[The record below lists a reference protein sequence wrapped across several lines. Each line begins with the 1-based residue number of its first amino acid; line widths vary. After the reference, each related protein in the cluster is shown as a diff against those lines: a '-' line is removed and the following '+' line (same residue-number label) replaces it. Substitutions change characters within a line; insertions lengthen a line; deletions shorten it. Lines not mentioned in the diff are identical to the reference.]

1 LLRLSDV
8 RFPNENEHFCAMKY
22 RMLTADELVP
32 FEEDLKQ
39 FLIVNGVHGDEWEQ
53 MNRDTP
59 EKAIELVELFSDTVL
74 QKVYEKI
81 EFLEFRSVDSCLVF
95 HCLSDRSLLIAVQHT
110 QSDLDLSSPETI
122 HVALTGDL
130 SKLNFFRSEKMHQH
144 SREVE
149 VHRLIEQGCVPSDE
163 AFWNALVGIV

>member
-1 LLRLSDV
+1 
-8 RFPNENEHFCAMKY
+8 MKY
-22 RMLTADELVP
+22 RMLSAEELVP

-81 EFLEFRSVDSCLVF
+81 MFLEFRSVDSCLVF
-95 HCLSDRSLLIAVQHT
+95 HCLSDRSLLIAIQHT
-110 QSDLDLSSPETI
+110 QPDLDLSTPESI
-122 HVALTGDL
+122 HAALTGEL
-130 SKLNFFRSEKMHQH
+130 SRLNFFRSEKMHQH
-144 SREVE
+144 SREEE
-149 VHRLIEQGCVPSDE
+149 VHRLFEQGCVPSDE
-163 AFWNALVGIV
+163 AFWNALVAVVSNTSKS

>member
-1 LLRLSDV
+1 MLS
-8 RFPNENEHFCAMKY
+8 
-22 RMLTADELVP
+22 ADELLH

-95 HCLSDRSLLIAVQHT
+95 HCLSDRSLLIAIQHT
-110 QSDLDLSSPETI
+110 QPNLDLSSPETI

-130 SKLNFFRSEKMHQH
+130 SKLNFFRSEKIHQH
-144 SREVE
+144 SREEE
-149 VHRLIEQGCVPSDE
+149 VHRLFEQGCVPSV
-163 AFWNALVGIV
+163 ASFWKDRKSVV

>member
-1 LLRLSDV
+1 M

-32 FEEDLKQ
+32 FEEELKQ

-95 HCLSDRSLLIAVQHT
+95 HCLSEYTFQPNRWHWCLHCTPRSTWAASIAAPCT
-110 QSDLDLSSPETI
+110 QQTAFS
-122 HVALTGDL
+122 
-130 SKLNFFRSEKMHQH
+130 H
-144 SREVE
+144 SR
-149 VHRLIEQGCVPSDE
+149 SDP
-163 AFWNALVGIV
+163 

>member
-1 LLRLSDV
+1 MLSV
-8 RFPNENEHFCAMKY
+8 E
-22 RMLTADELVP
+22 ELVP

-81 EFLEFRSVDSCLVF
+81 MFLEFRSIDSCLVF

-110 QSDLDLSSPETI
+110 QPDLDLSTPESI
-122 HVALTGDL
+122 HSALTGDL
-130 SKLNFFRSEKMHQH
+130 SRLNFFRSEKMHQH
-144 SREVE
+144 SREEE
-149 VHRLIEQGCVPSDE
+149 VHRLFEQGCVPSDE
-163 AFWNALVGIV
+163 AFWNALVAVVSKTEV

>member
-1 LLRLSDV
+1 
-8 RFPNENEHFCAMKY
+8 MKY
-22 RMLTADELVP
+22 RMLSVEELVP

-81 EFLEFRSVDSCLVF
+81 MFLEFRSIDSCLVF

-110 QSDLDLSSPETI
+110 QPDLDLSTPESI
-122 HVALTGDL
+122 HSALTGDL
-130 SKLNFFRSEKMHQH
+130 SRLNFFRSEKMHQH
-144 SREVE
+144 SREEE
-149 VHRLIEQGCVPSDE
+149 VHRLFEQGCVPSDE
-163 AFWNALVGIV
+163 AFWNALVAVVSKTEV

>member
-1 LLRLSDV
+1 
-8 RFPNENEHFCAMKY
+8 MKY
-22 RMLTADELVP
+22 RMLSAEELVP

-81 EFLEFRSVDSCLVF
+81 MFLEFRSVDSCLVF
-95 HCLSDRSLLIAVQHT
+95 HCLSDRSLLIAIQHT
-110 QSDLDLSSPETI
+110 QPDLDLSTPESI
-122 HVALTGDL
+122 HAALTGEL
-130 SKLNFFRSEKMHQH
+130 SRLNFFRSEKMHQH
-144 SREVE
+144 SREEE
-149 VHRLIEQGCVPSDE
+149 VHRLFEQGCVPSDE
-163 AFWNALVGIV
+163 AFWNALVAVVSKTEV

>member
-1 LLRLSDV
+1 
-8 RFPNENEHFCAMKY
+8 MKY
-22 RMLTADELVP
+22 RILTTDELLH

-95 HCLSDRSLLIAVQHT
+95 HCLSDRSLLIAVQHS
-110 QSDLDLSSPETI
+110 QPDLDLSSPDTI
-122 HVALTGDL
+122 HAALSGDL

-163 AFWNALVGIV
+163 AFWNALVGIVSKTEA

>member
-1 LLRLSDV
+1 MVDNTENKVNLGRVLVTGGAGSIGMAICRKLRDV
-8 RFPNENEHFCAMKY
+8 GWTP
-22 RMLTADELVP
+22 VSG
-32 FEEDLKQ
+32 DL
-39 FLIVNGVHGDEWEQ
+39 
-53 MNRDTP
+53 P
-59 EKAIELVELFSDTVL
+59 KAIELVELFSDTVL

-110 QSDLDLSSPETI
+110 QPDLDLSSPETI

-163 AFWNALVGIV
+163 AFWNALVGIVSKTEA